1 MMIVLFTKHQV
12 EPEKDGV
19 ISAVDGVDCVVI
31 GPLYPRASTRY
42 FWGPGHEKVKEETRE
57 AEQEVSGRI
66 KKKGSVAFIDGFAM
80 AHDDQDEFKRIDF
93 YHALGWID
101 RCFLGKKRRRKE
113 RKGSACLLWKMCACS
128 YDLEMMRN
136 GRQKSSKGI
145 ILEK

>member
-101 RCFLGKKRRRKE
+101 RCFLGEKKKKGKE
-113 RKGSACLLWKMCACS
+113 RQRLFVMENVCLQL
-128 YDLEMMRN
+128 
-136 GRQKSSKGI
+136 
-145 ILEK
+145 